1 MIAALATILGFQL
14 IGEVSSRALNLPLP
28 GPVVGLVLL
37 VGCCLVWP
45 ALADRLRQVTQGLLA
60 HLSLFFVPAGVGV
73 VAHLDLIRANGLG
86 LALAIAGSTVLA
98 ISAGALAFVAVA
110 RITGSTDP
118 EAERRDD

>member
-1 MIAALATILGFQL
+1 MIAALTTILGFQL

-37 VGCCLVWP
+37 VGCCLARP
-45 ALADRLRQVTQGLLA
+45 ALADRLRPVTRGLLA

-73 VAHLDLIRANGLG
+73 VAHMDLIRSNGVG

-98 ISAGALAFVAVA
+98 IAAGALAFAAVA
-110 RITGSTDP
+110 RMTGSTDP
-118 EAERRDD
+118 EAERPDD

>member
-1 MIAALATILGFQL
+1 MIPALTIILGFQL
-14 IGEVSSRALNLPLP
+14 IGEIASRWLDLSLP

-37 VGCCLVWP
+37 VGACMARP
-45 ALADRLRQVTQGLLA
+45 ALADMLRPVTKSVLA